1 MDTEAWLKAK
11 LLSMMLSVVMMVVS
25 RLAML
30 PVLEVT
36 PAKVPLKVVEV
47 AVVEA
52 VEAAGVVMDVEEVDM
67 VEEVMEEVDTAVV
80 AKDMEVA
87 VEATEEVDMEAVA
100 ADTEVAAVA
109 ATIEPHTTASRIVK
123 LGTVLRPSYDIYY
136 VSRFNTLH
144 KIVFHKT
151 QNQENI
157 IASLSQVL
165 SALVLSLYPK
175 IYCSKSYNDEKYKKN
190 DGGCIYTL

>member
-1 MDTEAWLKAK
+1 MG
-11 LLSMMLSVVMMVVS
+11 
-25 RLAML
+25 
-30 PVLEVT
+30 
-36 PAKVPLKVVEV
+36 
-47 AVVEA
+47 EA

-67 VEEVMEEVDTAVV
+67 VEEVMEEVDTVVV

-87 VEATEEVDMEAVA
+87 VEATEEVDMEVVAA

-151 QNQENI
+151 QNQEII
-157 IASLSQVL
+157 IAFLYQVL

-175 IYCSKSYNDEKYKKN
+175 IYCSKSYND
-190 DGGCIYTL
+190 

>member
-67 VEEVMEEVDTAVV
+67 VEEVMEEVDTVVV
-80 AKDMEVA
+80 AKDM
-87 VEATEEVDMEAVA
+87 
-100 ADTEVAAVA
+100 EVAAVA
-109 ATIEPHTTASRIVK
+109 ATIEPYTTASRIVK

-151 QNQENI
+151 QNQEII
-157 IASLSQVL
+157 IAFLSQVL

>member
-1 MDTEAWLKAK
+1 MA
-11 LLSMMLSVVMMVVS
+11 
-25 RLAML
+25 
-30 PVLEVT
+30 
-36 PAKVPLKVVEV
+36 
-47 AVVEA
+47 
-52 VEAAGVVMDVEEVDM
+52 
-67 VEEVMEEVDTAVV
+67 
-80 AKDMEVA
+80 VA
-87 VEATEEVDMEAVA
+87 VEATEVVDMEEVAEEVTEVVA
-100 ADTEVAAVA
+100 ADTEAAAVA
-109 ATIEPHTTASRIVK
+109 ATIKPHTTASRIVN

-175 IYCSKSYNDEKYKKN
+175 IYCSKSYMMKSTRKMMVVVFIHYKTAFQ
-190 DGGCIYTL
+190 IS

>member
-1 MDTEAWLKAK
+1 
-11 LLSMMLSVVMMVVS
+11 
-25 RLAML
+25 
-30 PVLEVT
+30 
-36 PAKVPLKVVEV
+36 
-47 AVVEA
+47 
-52 VEAAGVVMDVEEVDM
+52 M

-80 AKDMEVA
+80 AKDMVVA
-87 VEATEEVDMEAVA
+87 AEATEVV
-100 ADTEVAAVA
+100 DTEAAAVA
-109 ATIEPHTTASRIVK
+109 ATIKPHTTASRIVT

-144 KIVFHKT
+144 KIIFHKT
-151 QNQENI
+151 QNQEII
-157 IASLSQVL
+157 IAFLSQVL

>member
-1 MDTEAWLKAK
+1 
-11 LLSMMLSVVMMVVS
+11 MMVVS

-87 VEATEEVDMEAVA
+87 VEATEEVDMEEVAEEVTEAVA

-151 QNQENI
+151 QNQEII
-157 IASLSQVL
+157 IAFLSQVL

>member
-36 PAKVPLKVVEV
+36 PAKVPLKVLEV

-67 VEEVMEEVDTAVV
+67 VEEAMEEVDTVVV

-87 VEATEEVDMEAVA
+87 VEATEEVDMEGGAEEV
-100 ADTEVAAVA
+100 TEAAVA

-151 QNQENI
+151 QNQEII
-157 IASLSQVL
+157 IAFLSQVL
-165 SALVLSLYPK
+165 SALVL
-175 IYCSKSYNDEKYKKN
+175 
-190 DGGCIYTL
+190 

>member
-1 MDTEAWLKAK
+1 M
-11 LLSMMLSVVMMVVS
+11 
-25 RLAML
+25 
-30 PVLEVT
+30 
-36 PAKVPLKVVEV
+36 
-47 AVVEA
+47 
-52 VEAAGVVMDVEEVDM
+52 G
-67 VEEVMEEVDTAVV
+67 
-80 AKDMEVA
+80 
-87 VEATEEVDMEAVA
+87 EATEEVDMEEVAEEVTEVVA
-100 ADTEVAAVA
+100 ADTEAAAVA
-109 ATIEPHTTASRIVK
+109 ATIKPHTTASRIVN

-144 KIVFHKT
+144 KIVFHKI
-151 QNQENI
+151 QNQEII